1 MADRT
6 KELIFVSGCIVEHI
20 MANRKEKIV
29 EWLMVVLGIG
39 AIVGGIVV
47 MKQNNSPAIHREM
60 WFIVLLGLI
69 AVVRGAL
76 WLINGR
82 K

>member
-1 MADRT
+1 
-6 KELIFVSGCIVEHI
+6 
-20 MANRKEKIV
+20 
-29 EWLMVVLGIG
+29 MVVLGIG

>member
-1 MADRT
+1 MSDRT
-6 KELIFVSGCIVEHI
+6 KELIFVSGGIVEHI

-29 EWLMVVLGIG
+29 EWLMVVLGIV